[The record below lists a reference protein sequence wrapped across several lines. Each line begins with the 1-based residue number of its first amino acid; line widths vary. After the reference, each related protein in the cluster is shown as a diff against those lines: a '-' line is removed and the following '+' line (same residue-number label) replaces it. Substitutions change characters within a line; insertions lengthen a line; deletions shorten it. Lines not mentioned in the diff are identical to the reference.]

1 MFNEIEMTP
10 GKWVA
15 AAVVASASL
24 VAIGYFAGSTGNQ
37 SSNLDL
43 KKMEETRE
51 SMLQQGSSRNK
62 EAEVESEE
70 DDITL
75 DSLEKKSLSEE
86 ELAMLYQ
93 KFIHLQKSKKTEE
106 ASIIASKL
114 LYGLEKKYG
123 SEHKLYCIL
132 SLDICKSLPKDKA
145 VPILIHALG
154 VLLPENHDS
163 TLSLSDISSCLKYS
177 TSCCLQ
183 LANLLPGRESLPYT
197 EKVYQIL
204 HKSVCTYP
212 DLEDAKQLYF
222 LWAAHLVLQYRP
234 LGYWI
239 RIEEVYKEFFSLT
252 AYSKEDFLTMLDA
265 YATAL
270 HQQGRTL
277 EAIELFKQ
285 KQIENGDIS
294 DYSYNR
300 LAKFYFFLDDFANC
314 EQSILSLQE
323 HYLGTLKY
331 PDLHLPLSSF
341 NELMTACLEL
351 GKYEEYERLEKQM
364 RSIIPEPNRTPYSLY
379 TRSKYLITLV
389 ASLNTCYRLQ
399 LKVCLKRPN
408 RSEGELEKRDEES
421 DRKLGSFYLEAF
433 FDNPIQ
439 GEAPLQIAMPMSQY
453 DFAVISPS
461 FPEATPYKWYAA
473 KIFIYSDETKSVL
486 LGKHF
491 QLFYKEPYTGAV

>member
-1 MFNEIEMTP
+1 
-10 GKWVA
+10 
-15 AAVVASASL
+15 
-24 VAIGYFAGSTGNQ
+24 
-37 SSNLDL
+37 
-43 KKMEETRE
+43 
-51 SMLQQGSSRNK
+51 MLQQGNSRHAN
-62 EAEVESEE
+62 AEVESEE
-70 DDITL
+70 DFTL
-75 DSLEKKSLSEE
+75 DSQEKKSLSEE

-93 KFIHLQKSKKTEE
+93 KFIHLQKMKKTEE
-106 ASIIASKL
+106 ASIIASQL

-132 SLDICKSLPKDKA
+132 SLDICKSLPKEKA
-145 VPILIHALG
+145 IPILIHALG
-154 VLLPENHDS
+154 VLSPENLEPN
-163 TLSLSDISSCLKYS
+163 LSLSDLSSCLKYS

-183 LANLLPGRESLPYT
+183 LANLLPGRESLPFT
-197 EKVYQIL
+197 ENVYQIL
-204 HKSVCTYP
+204 HRSVCTYP

-222 LWAAHLVLQYRP
+222 LWASHLVLQYRP
-234 LGYWI
+234 LGCWI

-285 KQIENGDIS
+285 KQLANDDIS

-314 EQSILSLQE
+314 EQNILSLQE
-323 HYLGTLKY
+323 YYSGTLKF
-331 PDLHLPLSSF
+331 PELHLPLSSF

-351 GKYEEYERLEKQM
+351 GKIEEYNRLEKQLKAYT
-364 RSIIPEPNRTPYSLY
+364 PDPNRTPYSTY

-389 ASLNTCYRLQ
+389 ANLNTSYRLQ

-408 RSEGELEKRDEES
+408 RKEGELEKRDEES
-421 DRKLGSFYLEAF
+421 DRKLGTFYLEAF
-433 FDNPIQ
+433 FDNPTE
-439 GEAPLQIAMPMSQY
+439 GEEPLHNSMSNSQY

-461 FPEATPYKWYAA
+461 FPEAAPFKWYSA
-473 KIFIYSDETKSVL
+473 KIFIYTDESKSVL

-491 QLFYKEPYTGAV
+491 QLFYKEPYSGVV